1 MNKKT
6 DPKTRAEAL
15 GVRTAIARR
24 ADTLRQNL
32 QDMIDRNGLEKIG
45 FLTLTFKENIT
56 SRTIA
61 EKRFHSFATHILRL
75 LVAESITVPERQERG
90 AIHYHLA
97 AAFKF
102 DIRSGFDVAAC
113 SEANLVKKQ
122 GYLGGGQWAPG
133 CYDRFKALERKYL
146 ASANPALKRVWRII
160 RQANERIEKSN
171 GKKHGRNASPAFGRC
186 ETLPILSNAEA
197 IAFYVG
203 TYITSQTEQR
213 QPEDK
218 GMRSVRYSLKGRRFH
233 QSFHFKDGGNA
244 KWRAGCRMLEK
255 LLLIHHRAEATR
267 AGKKLVFIYAENH
280 VRSRFGPRWA
290 HRLAPW
296 VFACSEHGAACV
308 EFAAQLAP
316 DLPWRARLLAVGQ
329 FMDRLTGKALRLA
342 PARTETH
349 ATYILKPA
357 SVMPKP
363 NQQATATAALTNR
376 PSPRRQRV
384 SWIEMTAG
392 ND

>member
-1 MNKKT
+1 MSKKT
-6 DPKTRAEAL
+6 DPKTGAEAL

-171 GKKHGRNASPAFGRC
+171 GKKHDRQASPAFGRC
-186 ETLPILSNAEA
+186 ETLPILANAEA

-244 KWRAGCRMLEK
+244 KWRAGCRMLAK

-316 DLPWRARLLAVGQ
+316 ALP
-329 FMDRLTGKALRLA
+329 
-342 PARTETH
+342 
-349 ATYILKPA
+349 
-357 SVMPKP
+357 
-363 NQQATATAALTNR
+363 
-376 PSPRRQRV
+376 
-384 SWIEMTAG
+384 
-392 ND
+392 